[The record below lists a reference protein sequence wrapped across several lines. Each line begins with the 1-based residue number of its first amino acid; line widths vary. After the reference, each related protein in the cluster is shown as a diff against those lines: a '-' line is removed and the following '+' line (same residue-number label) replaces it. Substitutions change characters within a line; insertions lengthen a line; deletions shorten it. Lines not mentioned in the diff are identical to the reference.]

1 MTEANIKNYDEL
13 PLFMNARQVASTLGI
28 SKTTAYVL
36 MSGEEFPSIK
46 IGTRIL
52 VERSKFK
59 EWVEKSSER

>member
-1 MTEANIKNYDEL
+1 MTESNIKNYDEL
-13 PLFMNARQVASTLGI
+13 PLFMNARQVANTLGI

-36 MSGEEFPSIK
+36 MSDEEFPSIK

>member
-1 MTEANIKNYDEL
+1 MTESNIKNYDEL
-13 PLFMNARQVASTLGI
+13 PLFMNARQVANTLGI

-36 MSGEEFPSIK
+36 MSDEDFPSIR

>member
-1 MTEANIKNYDEL
+1 MTESNIKNYDEL
-13 PLFMNARQVASTLGI
+13 PLFMNARQVANTLGI

-36 MSGEEFPSIK
+36 MSDEEFPSIK
-46 IGTRIL
+46 IGSRIL